1 MGKIDYF
8 TINLQKPDRIY
19 YTGETII
26 GDVKLKVNERLQIKC
41 LKCVIK
47 GSSYVAW

>member
-8 TINLQKPDRIY
+8 TINFQKAYPIY
-19 YTGETII
+19 FPGETII
-26 GDVKLKVNERLQIKC
+26 GDVKLKVNERLKINC

-47 GSSYVAW
+47 GFSRVSW